1 MCTPIKQKGRGHWVF
16 NCALKAR
23 KKCNFREVLNIFFIV
38 IYRQPKIGISQI
50 WSKQFFKNIW
60 TFFITHFFQFLK
72 HNVWWPE
79 NFFKKLFLAFSWPF
93 SPEKRCPAHLL
104 PYVTIVTPSSN
115 FSRLVEFGVKTK
127 GVVWRNIT
135 SWCNLSI

>member
-1 MCTPIKQKGRGHWVF
+1 MCTPIKQKGGGHWVF

-50 WSKQFFKNIW
+50 WSKHSFKKNKTL

-72 HNVWWPE
+72 RTTYGGRKTFSR
-79 NFFKKLFLAFSWPF
+79 NFFLAFSWPF
-93 SPEKRCPAHLL
+93 SPKKKVPCSRTAICDNCHAIVKFLTSRWVWSQNKRGC
-104 PYVTIVTPSSN
+104 
-115 FSRLVEFGVKTK
+115 VEEHY
-127 GVVWRNIT
+127 
-135 SWCNLSI
+135 